1 LPKRNIER
9 SKTKKGEVN
18 MSKILLKTEFK
29 DSLGEEEFN
38 VKIVQHSG
46 NPVLGD
52 KVEVKI
58 LHPEENFIEV
68 YDPAEFPEQF
78 YSDLDFRGWSFVAEE
93 IKERL

>member
-1 LPKRNIER
+1 MEKN
-9 SKTKKGEVN
+9 KV
-18 MSKILLKTEFK
+18 LLETEFK
-29 DSLGEEEFN
+29 DSLGKEEFN

-78 YSDLDFRGWSFVAEE
+78 YSDLDFRGWSFVLAE